1 MMKDCQYQ
9 EVDYA
14 IKVVNVCK
22 GYSLLEDQFVLQ
34 NLNLSLEA
42 GSM

>member
-1 MMKDCQYQ
+1 MMEECQYQ
-9 EVDYA
+9 DVDYA

-22 GYSLLEDQFVLQ
+22 GYALLEDQFVLK